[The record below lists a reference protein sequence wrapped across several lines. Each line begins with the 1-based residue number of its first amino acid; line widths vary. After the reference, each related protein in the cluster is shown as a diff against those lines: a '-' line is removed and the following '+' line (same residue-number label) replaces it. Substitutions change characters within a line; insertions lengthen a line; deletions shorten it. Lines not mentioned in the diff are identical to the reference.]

1 MTMKRLAWYLGATA
15 LTAAGAAGRW
25 LGHPVFAP
33 YAAWFLTLGPLLL
46 GLTALRSTY
55 YRSGS
60 PWPRSCG
67 EPQPLRFTWLDYL
80 KVPVC
85 WFDGFKRTYAV
96 APGLYYTGSHYDR
109 EAPLL
114 VTANY
119 HLTVLLVARRVRA
132 FNARLLIVDT
142 DGINV
147 WCAASKGQLS
157 DTTIRD
163 QLERY
168 DRELLTGDRKLR
180 LILPKLSLAGV
191 RLQALHKAG
200 IHPVIGPIYARDLP
214 AYLSRPPLEDC
225 DDDRVVFGL
234 RMRLFSWLPGLV
246 QYVGY
251 SLAAALVLFGL
262 EWLCLEWLWEIEV
275 PLSLIPLTA
284 LLGTA
289 YPILFPWIPGHRFA
303 VKGLWLAAMVSL
315 GLGALTAAGWLSL
328 AGLVVA
334 ALFVFATALFVGLSY
349 TGNSAVSN
357 YSAVRREIAWFLPL
371 NVVLYL
377 ACLAAFIWTEAGR

>member
-1 MTMKRLAWYLGATA
+1 MNTPSWYVGAVT
-15 LTAAGAAGRW
+15 LTGAGVAGRW
-25 LGHPVFAP
+25 LDLPPLANHAS
-33 YAAWFLTLGPLLL
+33 WFLVFGPLLL
-46 GLTALRSTY
+46 ALTALRSTY
-55 YRSGS
+55 HRSGA
-60 PWPRSCG
+60 PWPRSSG
-67 EPQPLRFTWLDYL
+67 EPRPLRLTWLDYL

-85 WFDGFKRTYAV
+85 WFDAFKRTYAV
-96 APGLYYTGSHYDR
+96 EPGLYYTGPRYDR

-132 FNARLLIVDT
+132 FKVRLLVVDT

-147 WCAASKGQLS
+147 WCSASEGQLS
-157 DTTIRD
+157 AAKIQQ
-163 QLERY
+163 QLGRY

-191 RLQALHKAG
+191 QLQALHKAK
-200 IHPVIGPIYARDLP
+200 IHPVIGPIYAKDLP
-214 AYLSRPPLEDC
+214 SYLARTPFEDC
-225 DDDRVVFGL
+225 DDDQVVFGL

-251 SLAAALVLFGL
+251 SLATALVLFA
-262 EWLCLEWLWEIEV
+262 LEWLWGIEV
-275 PLSLIPLTA
+275 PLALIPLTA

-303 VKGLWLAAMVSL
+303 VKGLWLATLVSL
-315 GLGALTAAGWLSL
+315 GLGALAVSGWIGL
-328 AGLVVA
+328 ADLLVAV
-334 ALFVFATALFVGLSY
+334 LFVFATALFVGLSY

-357 YSAVRREIAWFLPL
+357 YSAVRREIAQFLPL
-371 NVVLYL
+371 TALLYV
-377 ACLAAFIWTEAGR
+377 ACLAAFIWTEVGP

>member
-1 MTMKRLAWYLGATA
+1 MKRLAWYLGAAA
-15 LTAAGAAGRW
+15 LTAAGVAGW
-25 LGHPVFAP
+25 LGQPAFAP
-33 YAAWFLTLGPLLL
+33 HASWFLVLGPLLL

-55 YRSGS
+55 YRAGT
-60 PWPRSCG
+60 PWPPDSGR
-67 EPQPLRFTWLDYL
+67 PRPLRLTWLDYL

-85 WFDGFKRTYAV
+85 WLDAFRRTYAV
-96 APGLYYTGSHYDR
+96 APGLYYTGPSYDR
-109 EAPLL
+109 ESPLL

-119 HLTVLLVARRVRA
+119 HLSVLLVARRLRGLNV
-132 FNARLLIVDT
+132 RLLVVDT

-147 WCAASKGQLS
+147 WCASGKGQLS
-157 DTTIRD
+157 DAGILK
-163 QLERY
+163 QLDRY
-168 DRELLTGDRKLR
+168 DRELLTGARKLR

-191 RLQALHKAG
+191 RLQALHQAR

-214 AYLSRPPLEDC
+214 AYLARAPLEDC

-246 QYVGY
+246 QYLGY
-251 SLAAALVLFGL
+251 SLGLALALFGV
-262 EWLCLEWLWEIEV
+262 EWLWGIDV
-275 PLSLIPLTA
+275 PLGLIPLTA

-303 VKGLWLAAMVSL
+303 VKGLWLAAFVSF
-315 GLGALTAAGWLSL
+315 GLGALAAAGWMRP

-334 ALFVFATALFVGLSY
+334 VLFVFATALFVGLSY

-357 YSAVRREIAWFLPL
+357 YSAVRREIARFLPL
-371 NVVLYL
+371 NALLYL
-377 ACLAAFIWTEAGR
+377 ACLAAFIWTGIGP